1 MHFANPNF
9 LPHTCPDQ
17 KIAMRDAAWGQLTR
31 LGMLD
36 PEGEAWRIK
45 YEDKYILLAPVEDK
59 VDLKLVL
66 TKDTANRDLM
76 GAGAIYRK
84 AELFNGGTYKV

>member
-1 MHFANPNF
+1 
-9 LPHTCPDQ
+9 
-17 KIAMRDAAWGQLTR
+17 MRDGAWSQLTR

-36 PEGEAWRIK
+36 PEGEAWKIK
-45 YEDKYILLAPVEDK
+45 YEDKYVLLAPVEDK